1 MENFPAHVQDTGAA
15 SESARDE
22 LSKAET
28 AYQNVLVI
36 DKQNPELPLKK
47 FPARINLGITLK
59 MPLLQRGIPSQVRR
73 VNALS
78 AERKEDF

>member
-1 MENFPAHVQDTGAA
+1 MKKHAADGFPRTYVPLSFRSNFGMENFPAHVQDTGAA

-36 DKQNPELPLKK
+36 DKQNPELPPKK
-47 FPARINLGITLK
+47 FPARINLGI
-59 MPLLQRGIPSQVRR
+59 I
-73 VNALS
+73 
-78 AERKEDF
+78 